1 MDRTKSKAQKNSP
14 SGNAKKKHEQL
25 KRMEA
30 KSQGATSVEN
40 TTSTA
45 TSTTSGSFSSN
56 ELWWSIMPLTRARRL
71 WSILRDSLEYLVE
84 RMKRDELQVSHLRH
98 GLEPLR
104 RLEVPQGLVAAT
116 QDAERSLLVLLDSQS
131 QVHLHAEDG
140 WTRGHIQLPIKLT
153 GLVALVGFQ
162 HMGQNSGHFFGWG
175 PKGVVVMDKDLQ
187 LLSFNSLDPS
197 RIPVCCALL
206 PGMGMVATGEVGGG
220 LSIWEFRGG
229 GHRLVLKNSVPPLPH
244 PPQSGPHALS
254 RIALDTAPH
263 GIFPHCF
270 AISGTDL
277 IVFDLGTCSV
287 VEVRR
292 KLHKTVMSDVVYC
305 EAAEAVVT
313 GSRDSTVKVWEAD
326 WQIRSVFVGHRG
338 PVTALAVLPG
348 TSLLL
353 SASQD
358 LTLRTWNLE
367 VAQQVGEVSFRSQ
380 SEASRLSQKDQKEMP
395 TFSCNNSENVYYLW
409 PPSHPGAPLLAQ
421 GLVFAELWLVRE
433 LHHMVATFS
442 CNVKD
447 LQLVPLPQQADHD
460 ILPRRL
466 VGTCSDG
473 TVRILTPDGQVIT
486 TMLLQ
491 PPNEAIA
498 TAYCM
503 PREVL
508 LVLTNKGVVLRGNA
522 TRCPISVVHRFQPP
536 ELPKGQPCCLHLISH
551 VPDLIH
557 ANMTWE
563 KTQQYGGE
571 VQRNDFFGTIW
582 EDKNRFLP
590 VLGYTDGMITVF
602 DWHTFRRLF
611 HAEAHNPGSV
621 TIIASN
627 LQTLVTAGTDMTIKM
642 WRIYPYSEESLTLL
656 RTFFCHQPAVA
667 LCPVINRLTVAFE
680 DPQRAIYSLV
690 QYTSSDSDQS
700 RYDHHPQDD
709 STDHITGLCCC
720 SYLKLYASSSLDC
733 TLRIWTEDNKLLRV
747 LHLTTPPESIT
758 FCNDKGDL
766 ILALGSQLHL
776 LSHRLYLPTS
786 YLVKVLC
793 RKEPFC
799 KPEIILPLT
808 NPELLTPEDLKRLEG
823 LALPTMGMKASVKK
837 EYVEAR
843 NKQRE
848 IDKACAKL
856 AARDEE
862 LQTLAFGRMEPLAHM
877 FVTPELRLEAFHSYL
892 QVIYGNQ
899 LDSVSKEEDEALK
912 NPSTSEEKPP
922 VTSLV
927 TKSSLYEKLEQ
938 DIDSMFMNGVTPA
951 KNVRIR
957 RRIQKRSQVPL
968 TERILLPSI
977 ECNGFFPSHM
987 TQPRPP
993 STPSKWK
1000 LQSIQFPGY
1009 IPNSVTL
1016 QQLWDKSDLKGLGH
1030 LEFLKSESLEIF
1042 ERELDSIWLPWGTS
1056 KKKERAWMKRALGLG
1071 SSFKYP
1077 EERTTKKPL
1086 KFFPRYLFSEDQE
1099 ELYEDDLLSE
1109 EFMTPEFRAH
1119 LEYLFGSTDPDIWN
1133 KISATMPTALAK
1145 ELPKFLYSLSV
1156 QPWFQKLFPNYKPE
1170 LSQDSVEFFL
1180 LMHDWFQQFFPNFR
1194 PEEFQASVIPLL
1206 TQEWFLKYFISFNPE
1221 EFTTSEIPWL
1231 AQEWFQDFFT
1241 NFQPELTQDLIG
1253 SGASVLLTQEWFH
1266 KYFPRFKS
1274 EELPGSQAPLLSQEW
1289 LQKYFYNYNPKE
1301 LSGVYTSMLIQ
1312 EWFQSNFPNLKFEDL
1327 PSFIIPLL
1335 SQAWFKKY
1343 LTSFRPEECPE
1354 SFTEEGIARML
1365 LQALEKADW
1374 EEGTKILSLL
1384 SDLIPKLGH
1393 DTRKQLQALLLK
1405 LLNKDPP
1412 PDLVHKI
1419 EKKFVMMALQ
1429 MLMVV
1434 SLGSRDVVLE
1444 LMSYFLYSP
1453 PRCRPALK
1461 KLLEQ
1466 MGLKDPHGFLFKEM
1480 ISWAEGKNLHSKA
1493 ALRGRCGQK
1502 LECLIK
1508 DLKRDMDRSVDYDQ
1522 GKRKRKTSAWYQ
1534 EKLNLTEL
1542 PEFGPEE
1549 PQLKPPQSPTSAL
1562 LKAKSPIPPKTPV
1575 MTWRPRGSTT
1585 VKPKEIPRRSPRD
1598 MPSRLSIS
1606 TRPSPQP
1613 QPPPPLGPE
1622 PILKVSPEF
1631 PRPGS
1636 ADQIRLRR
1644 TKSEPQWYSSIFEKS
1659 LPLKAPEKPLG
1670 RSLSA
1675 PALLGPAWAP
1685 FGEKSVRFAFK
1696 AQRREP
1702 QPSPIRKDTW
1712 ISPID
1717 ALNYFC
1723 EQRLKRHLTRLQ
1735 LQKALQECKPNSI
1748 ILQPLDIL
1756 STFHSIESRKI
1767 LRLQEHKDTL
1777 GVLDAPRMINYQ
1789 RSRYGQNLLKRRLKL
1804 PLPRVEPIPFP
1815 PIWPPPS
1822 RPQPPLLLDEALQRF
1837 FLPELSQPD
1846 SDFG

>member
-1 MDRTKSKAQKNSP
+1 MDSVLEPHWRCPPIRFFPWGGGVWFSVLGSPSSQGWSAWSDRYWPLAVGVQRRSPVPLSIVISRGSYIWGDEPPTSGPRAAMDRTKSKAQKNSP

-1170 LSQDSVEFFL
+1170 
-1180 LMHDWFQQFFPNFR
+1180 
-1194 PEEFQASVIPLL
+1194 
-1206 TQEWFLKYFISFNPE
+1206 
-1221 EFTTSEIPWL
+1221 
-1231 AQEWFQDFFT
+1231 
-1241 NFQPELTQDLIG
+1241 
-1253 SGASVLLTQEWFH
+1253 
-1266 KYFPRFKS
+1266 
-1274 EELPGSQAPLLSQEW
+1274 
-1289 LQKYFYNYNPKE
+1289 
-1301 LSGVYTSMLIQ
+1301 
-1312 EWFQSNFPNLKFEDL
+1312 
-1327 PSFIIPLL
+1327 
-1335 SQAWFKKY
+1335 
-1343 LTSFRPEECPE
+1343 ECPE